1 MKTWHTGMAFDREE
15 LPEKPAMALVANP
28 GSTMLEPTDSARI
41 SKASLH
47 RIHSTKE
54 KMQATI
60 AERKRGVFAEIR
72 RTIRQPHEDY
82 TEALRELV
90 AIHCRDGT
98 FVLFTGRDDFYE
110 MLRDGNGMPITTI
123 RKHFFARGRNGAS

>member
-90 AIHCRDGT
+90 AIHCRDST